1 MPWGSWLSRG
11 SCWVGG
17 LICLL
22 TWEMGHWKGLGRKT
36 CKYFGSIGWDFLSKN
51 IYGEWKHNPGSCVAG
66 ANPHTLSP
74 SWIWRAIREK
84 RPGWQCHPCMGESS

>member
-22 TWEMGHWKGLGRKT
+22 TWEMGHWKGLGLKS

-66 ANPHTLSP
+66 ANPHPQSQLDLEGHYGKKTWVAVP
-74 SWIWRAIREK
+74 SLH
-84 RPGWQCHPCMGESS
+84 G